1 MIETL
6 LQVTDLSGTT
16 IYLDLYDDVSINF
29 NLSFAEIQDITSR
42 NSGYSQTFR
51 VPGTPKNNQFFNYM
65 FNVNQEGLS
74 FDLQKSVICSVNY
87 KGIEMLSGILRLLKI
102 IITDNKVDYEVNIQ
116 DEVGVFINKISNKL
130 LIDIDYTDLDHSYI
144 STNVKDS
151 WDATYSVTGTTGGL
165 KDGQILYPFAHIG
178 YIYNE
183 DGVVVKTGNNSSPLL
198 ELNQAVGSISNV
210 TTPMRTTGFKPS
222 IQIYSVLQRIFQQNG
237 YNVES
242 EFFATEYFQRLYMP
256 LLFNSETYYINS
268 PEGTDGTSQVTTIS
282 TSTPVA
288 FNVSGSSCLTIKGY
302 VDFDSYVFNNGAPAS
317 SGYGWQINGRFYPWT
332 GGDYTF
338 SYSLDLRLPPFE
350 DPNTTEMMGDVYF
363 YKNRTTAYNIKSF
376 STVPPETSKIVSRQN
391 VVITLAPGDFV
402 ELVVEWQQGNIGGCG
417 SYKSVAPDVEARTS
431 VASVTDAPN
440 LVVGS
445 TVVVGDQ
452 FTPEYKQLDFLKG
465 LITQFNLVFVKHP
478 YLTDTYIME
487 PYNDYVGQGDTLNWT
502 DKLDVSKSIE
512 ISPITNMV
520 GKAIDFVYKDDAD
533 STNVFTK
540 SINNNRTFGTFNF
553 IPSGV
558 TLNDNPIKFESF
570 FSPSP
575 LDILT
580 YGGTPN
586 PFLVPQFY
594 GVKQLTVSGTTIT
607 QLLPMKLKPRILHY
621 GGIVPSNESWYYY
634 DDVATTTIEYS
645 SFPFLSHQNIIPS
658 TPTGQAIDLNFG
670 NSSSPQD
677 TYASTTT
684 TNTAYNLYYKD
695 YIDDLLS
702 EEARMVSA
710 NFFLNIEDIQ
720 NLKYSDLIFVK
731 DAFYRINK
739 IGNYNLISNQSNR
752 VELIKLLNVDIT
764 SINPIPVDIF
774 CNLQTELVENIQD
787 ELENNLGPQ
796 QCDVPYPP
804 TPTPVT
810 PTPTPTGTP
819 TPTPTP
825 TISVCYDFKSGY
837 YNSSNGL
844 PPTIIPGAIPSSRIR
859 EIKYKNNKL
868 YVGGNFNY
876 YQASSFITSG
886 ITQTNFSVINLDG
899 SVNNSFINS
908 GFTISGVGVASIEV
922 LSNDK
927 ILVGGGLT
935 QYGATN
941 FRGMCR
947 LNSDG
952 TFDSSWNS
960 GGSGFSGL
968 TSSVYDI
975 EVDVSNNIWVGGS
988 FSTYNATSSA
998 CLIKLNSDG
1007 SINTSFGTNIEGQ
1020 VNNKGVWDIQIL
1032 PDNTI
1037 LCGGDFTGYT
1047 GTNANSLIKLNTDN
1061 SLNTTFTTNFYNIGF
1076 DAAIF
1081 GIGVQSTGKII
1092 LVGSFYNLTYPNG
1105 IGIIR
1110 INADGTLDNTFPI
1123 ISSATDQV
1131 GANNLLVLSND
1142 KFYVN
1147 LFYQDLVSGS
1157 QYANYN
1163 RYNSDGTVDSSFTT
1177 NTFTN
1182 AFQNTASNENT
1193 CLIPNGDV
1201 IVGSCFN
1208 RLNGNPLYNIAAF
1221 NSVGTIRNCSFIGP
1235 AITPTPTPTNTP
1247 TPTVT
1252 PTPTPTSGVTYDYYT
1267 ADVFPCNDC
1276 STSIDTIL
1284 VAFVAGSV
1292 VTLNRFYIPLG
1303 GPDTNSYRVVAS
1315 ASPGVAF
1322 ILTTSY
1328 GSFGT
1333 CATACSV

>member
-130 LIDIDYTDLDHSYI
+130 LIDIDYTDLDHTYI

-151 WDATYSVTGTTGGL
+151 WTADYSVSGTTGGL
-165 KDGQILYPFAHIG
+165 KDGQILYPFTHIG

-183 DGVVVKTGNNSSPLL
+183 DGVVVKSGNNSSPLL
-198 ELNQAVGSISNV
+198 ELAGQVGSISNV

-268 PEGTDGTSQVTTIS
+268 PEGTDGTSQVTTIQTTSPSGFSFTGS
-282 TSTPVA
+282 T
-288 FNVSGSSCLTIKGY
+288 CLTIQGY
-302 VDFDSYVFNNGAPAS
+302 VDFDSYVFNNGAS
-317 SGYGWQINGRFYPWT
+317 VGSGYGWNLNGRFYPWT

-350 DPNTTEMMGDVYF
+350 DPNTTEIEGDVYF
-363 YKNRTTAYNIKSF
+363 YKNRTTKYLSKSF
-376 STVPPETSKIVSRQN
+376 NTEVPQTSTIVSRQG
-391 VVITLAPGDFV
+391 ITIPLIVGDYV
-402 ELVVEWQQGNIGGCG
+402 ELVVEWRQGAIGGCQ
-417 SYKSVAPDVEARTS
+417 SNKTVAPDVNARTS

-440 LVVGS
+440 LVIGS
-445 TVVVGDQ
+445 TVIVGDQ

-487 PYNDYVGQGDTLNWT
+487 PYSDYVGQGNTLNWT
-502 DKLDVSKSIE
+502 DKLDMSKSIE
-512 ISPITNMV
+512 ISPITNLV
-520 GKAIDFVYKDDAD
+520 GKALDFVYKDDAD

-558 TLNDNPIKFESF
+558 TINDNPLKFESF

-634 DDVATTTIEYS
+634 DDAVATTIEYS
-645 SFPFLSHQNIIPS
+645 TFPFLSHQNIIPS

-702 EEARMVSA
+702 EDARMVSA

-720 NLKYSDLIFVK
+720 NLQYSDLIFVK

-739 IGNYNLISNQSNR
+739 IGNFNLISNQSNR
-752 VELIKLLNVDIT
+752 VELVKLLNVDIS
-764 SINPIPVDIF
+764 SINPIPPVDIF
-774 CNLQTELVENIQD
+774 CNLQTELVEDIQD
-787 ELENNLGPQ
+787 ELANNLGPQ
-796 QCDVPYPP
+796 QCEPPYPP
-804 TPTPVT
+804 EPI
-810 PTPTPTGTP
+810 

-825 TISVCYDFKSGY
+825 TIT
-837 YNSSNGL
+837 
-844 PPTIIPGAIPSSRIR
+844 PTPTP
-859 EIKYKNNKL
+859 
-868 YVGGNFNY
+868 
-876 YQASSFITSG
+876 T
-886 ITQTNFSVINLDG
+886 
-899 SVNNSFINS
+899 
-908 GFTISGVGVASIEV
+908 
-922 LSNDK
+922 
-927 ILVGGGLT
+927 
-935 QYGATN
+935 
-941 FRGMCR
+941 
-947 LNSDG
+947 
-952 TFDSSWNS
+952 
-960 GGSGFSGL
+960 
-968 TSSVYDI
+968 
-975 EVDVSNNIWVGGS
+975 
-988 FSTYNATSSA
+988 
-998 CLIKLNSDG
+998 
-1007 SINTSFGTNIEGQ
+1007 
-1020 VNNKGVWDIQIL
+1020 
-1032 PDNTI
+1032 
-1037 LCGGDFTGYT
+1037 
-1047 GTNANSLIKLNTDN
+1047 
-1061 SLNTTFTTNFYNIGF
+1061 
-1076 DAAIF
+1076 
-1081 GIGVQSTGKII
+1081 
-1092 LVGSFYNLTYPNG
+1092 
-1105 IGIIR
+1105 
-1110 INADGTLDNTFPI
+1110 
-1123 ISSATDQV
+1123 
-1131 GANNLLVLSND
+1131 
-1142 KFYVN
+1142 
-1147 LFYQDLVSGS
+1147 
-1157 QYANYN
+1157 
-1163 RYNSDGTVDSSFTT
+1163 
-1177 NTFTN
+1177 
-1182 AFQNTASNENT
+1182 
-1193 CLIPNGDV
+1193 
-1201 IVGSCFN
+1201 
-1208 RLNGNPLYNIAAF
+1208 
-1221 NSVGTIRNCSFIGP
+1221 
-1235 AITPTPTPTNTP
+1235 ITPTPTVTPTNTP

-1267 ADVFPCNDC
+1267 ADVFDCDDC
-1276 STSIDTIL
+1276 SVSIDTIL
-1284 VAFVAGSV
+1284 VSFVSGSS
-1292 VTLNRFYIPLG
+1292 VTLNRFYIPIG
-1303 GPDTNSYRVVAS
+1303 GPDGNSYRVVAS
-1315 ASPGVAF
+1315 ASPGVAYV
-1322 ILTTSY
+1322 LTNSY
-1328 GSFGT
+1328 GSFTT